1 MIDKNSPE
9 KKARKV
15 LDECAD
21 CDVCRYL
28 MDADCLLFPELY
40 RLYDKEVESGEKAT
54 SEELRNLV
62 DLCSFCA
69 LCPCP
74 PVRANIIEA
83 KTRFIDR
90 DGLKFGVRTIE
101 DVQRVA
107 KICGVYPQLTNRILQ
122 GQTTGSLFKKIAGIH
137 RNRDFPEFPEESFPQ
152 WAQKQGLNIQSNNQK
167 IRKVAYFAGCT
178 ANYFFPEVPKAAVEV
193 LRINGIEVFCPEQK
207 CCGMPSL
214 LEGDRKLTLEFVST
228 NVDRLAEAVAAGYDI
243 VCSCPTCGFMLKN
256 IIKEGA
262 YYSSEFQASVCNDPS
277 DFMIPVATDR
287 RTPGN
292 KPLEF
297 SNKGAYRNLFND
309 DGYFS
314 GIDPLKRIKV
324 AENTYDLGEYLVNL
338 HQAGELKTS
347 FAIAPGRM
355 VYYPPCHLREQNIGR
370 PYQELLNLLPGI
382 GLEPIDGA
390 LDCCG
395 MAGIMGFKK
404 DFHESSIHLGKRLM
418 EKIEALNPEQ
428 IVTDCLS
435 CRLQFNQ
442 LLPYRVV
449 HPIELLKEAYASHGI

>member
-1 MIDKNSPE
+1 MIEKNSAE

-40 RLYDKEVESGEKAT
+40 RLYDKEVESGEKST

-107 KICGVYPQLTNRILQ
+107 KICGVYPQLTNKLLQ

-178 ANYFFPEVPKAAVEV
+178 ANYFFPEVPKI
-193 LRINGIEVFCPEQK
+193 L
-207 CCGMPSL
+207 
-214 LEGDRKLTLEFVST
+214 
-228 NVDRLAEAVAAGYDI
+228 
-243 VCSCPTCGFMLKN
+243 
-256 IIKEGA
+256 
-262 YYSSEFQASVCNDPS
+262 
-277 DFMIPVATDR
+277 
-287 RTPGN
+287 
-292 KPLEF
+292 
-297 SNKGAYRNLFND
+297 
-309 DGYFS
+309 
-314 GIDPLKRIKV
+314 
-324 AENTYDLGEYLVNL
+324 
-338 HQAGELKTS
+338 
-347 FAIAPGRM
+347 
-355 VYYPPCHLREQNIGR
+355 
-370 PYQELLNLLPGI
+370 
-382 GLEPIDGA
+382 
-390 LDCCG
+390 
-395 MAGIMGFKK
+395 
-404 DFHESSIHLGKRLM
+404 
-418 EKIEALNPEQ
+418 
-428 IVTDCLS
+428 
-435 CRLQFNQ
+435 
-442 LLPYRVV
+442 
-449 HPIELLKEAYASHGI
+449 